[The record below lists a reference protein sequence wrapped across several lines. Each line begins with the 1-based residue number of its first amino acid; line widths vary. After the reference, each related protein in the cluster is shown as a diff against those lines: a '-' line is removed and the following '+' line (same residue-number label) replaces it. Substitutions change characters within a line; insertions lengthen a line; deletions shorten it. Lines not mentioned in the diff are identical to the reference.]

1 MTFRPVPPKSLDA
14 ALDGVRKGGRLIVP
28 TYARCTVIDRKVLA
42 RFERA
47 GEWLLREDG
56 DGYRLRSG
64 RGSVYLF
71 PGQLRTD
78 R

>member
-1 MTFRPVPPKSLDA
+1 MELKPVPPKSLEA
-14 ALDGVRKGGRLIVP
+14 ALEHVRAGGSLLVP
-28 TYARCTVIDRKVLA
+28 TYTRCTLIDRRALE

-47 GEWLLREDG
+47 GAWLLREDG

-71 PGQLRTD
+71 PGQLKYG
-78 R
+78 

>member
-1 MTFRPVPPKSLDA
+1 MQTNPVPPKSLEA
-14 ALDGVRKGGRLIVP
+14 AIEYVRGGGELLVP
-28 TYARCTVIDRKVLA
+28 TYTRCTVIDRKVLV

-47 GEWLLREDG
+47 GAWLLREEG

-71 PGQLRTD
+71 PGQLKYG
-78 R
+78 